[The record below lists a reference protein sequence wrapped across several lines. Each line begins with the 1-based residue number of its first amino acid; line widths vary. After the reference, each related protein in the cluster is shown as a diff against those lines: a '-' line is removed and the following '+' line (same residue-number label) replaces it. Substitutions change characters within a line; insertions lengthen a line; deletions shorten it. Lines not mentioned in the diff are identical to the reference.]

1 MASMMRTQIYLTA
14 EQRRRLRA
22 WSKAE
27 KKTASAL
34 IRTAIE
40 QQYVLRSTP
49 ADFQLALDHAFGAWA
64 KRKKSSLSI
73 VRDLRRGKRLNSLA
87 R

>member
-1 MASMMRTQIYLTA
+1 MASMTRTQIYLTV

-34 IRTAIE
+34 VRTAIE
-40 QQYVLRSTP
+40 EQYVQRPTP
-49 ADFQLALDHAFGAWA
+49 ADFQLAMEQAFGAWE
-64 KRKKSSLSI
+64 KRKEPSLAI
-73 VRDLRRGKRLNSLA
+73 VRDLRRGKRLDHLA
-87 R
+87 G

>member
-1 MASMMRTQIYLTA
+1 MTRTQIYLTA

-40 QQYVLRSTP
+40 QQYALRSTP
-49 ADFQLALDHAFGAWA
+49 ADFQWALDQAFGAWE
-64 KRKKSSLSI
+64 RRTKSSVNI
-73 VRDLRRGKRLNSLA
+73 VRDLRRGKRLSNLA